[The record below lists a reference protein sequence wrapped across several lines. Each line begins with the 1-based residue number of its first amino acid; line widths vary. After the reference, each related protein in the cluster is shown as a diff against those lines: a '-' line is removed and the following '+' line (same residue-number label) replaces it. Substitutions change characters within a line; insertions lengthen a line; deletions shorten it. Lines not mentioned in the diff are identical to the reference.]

1 MNNDHDR
8 STESLTSADQ
18 TPSRWSR
25 PHAEAIRMD
34 AEIGSY
40 QEDQDP
46 TRDPRWDVPPFS
58 QS

>member
-1 MNNDHDR
+1 MIIHEKR
-8 STESLTSADQ
+8 ATESLTSDV
-18 TPSRWSR
+18 TESRWSR
-25 PHAEAIRMD
+25 SRADAIRMD

-46 TRDPRWDVPPFS
+46 TREDRRDAPPFS